1 MKQRTPL
8 AVTILTLFVL
18 LIIFFY
24 MFVQS
29 SAFLSSPFFWGMVLI
44 TVIVAMINQALGD
57 LIENEQFKKL
67 DDEEK
72 REYLAVKNTPYFQR
86 LYKAAFKKQTA
97 SEEKDILIDHGFDGI
112 MELDNQLPKWWLGLF
127 YFGVAYCVI
136 YLISFFLT
144 DFANPIKEYE
154 DEYKM
159 QIAAVDEY
167 MKTVPQA
174 TLETAEYSADN
185 IEEGKELFQTNCV
198 SCHSDGGRGGIGP
211 NLTDNYWINQV
222 EPSLYKNI
230 FHMVWDGSP
239 NNPSM
244 RGFGKNGELTGNDIE
259 KIAAYVYHINQE
271 QAPITP
277 AEGGAAPQ
285 GTEANWEKQQ

>member
-230 FHMVWDGSP
+230 FHIVWDGSP